1 MAEDYYKILG
11 VPRNATQAE
20 IQKAFRELARKYHP
34 DLHPDDPDAKKK
46 FQQIQR
52 AFEVLNDPEKR
63 EMYDRYGASFE
74 TAGAGTGPYTQTFY
88 WSSGPD
94 TDFRTRGF
102 EGFDFAEIFRDRFG
116 PGADFAFGFDELFE
130 KLRAAGARTGTYRS
144 RTRAP
149 EKGADIERVLE
160 VPLPVAVMGGKCE
173 FTFQKP
179 QGGTATLSINIP
191 AGIEEGQK
199 IRLRGQGAPSP
210 SGGPP
215 GDLYL
220 RVKIIPHRYFER
232 KGDDLY
238 VKVPVTLP
246 EALFGAK
253 VDIPTPKGTV
263 SVRIPPGT
271 SSGTKL
277 RVRGLGVQREDGTA
291 GDLYAVVEIQLPP
304 HVDDSVKEAIKR
316 LESAYPRDIRSEL
329 FW

>member
-20 IQKAFRELARKYHP
+20 IQKAFRDLARKYHP

-46 FQQIQR
+46 FQQIQK

-74 TAGAGTGPYTQTFY
+74 TAGAGAGPYTRTFY

-94 TDFRTRGF
+94 TDFRTSGF
-102 EGFDFAEIFRDRFG
+102 EEFDFGDIFGERFG
-116 PGADFAFGFDELFE
+116 RGGAFGFGFEDLFE
-130 KLRAAGARTGTYRS
+130 KLRTAGAQSTRYRS
-144 RTRAP
+144 RPKAP
-149 EKGADIERVLE
+149 EKGADIERELE
-160 VPLPVAVMGGKCE
+160 VPLPVAVCGGKCE

-179 QGGTATLSINIP
+179 GGGVATLSINIP

-220 RVKIIPHRYFER
+220 RVKILPHRYFER
-232 KGDDLY
+232 RGDDLF

-246 EALFGAK
+246 EAVFGTK
-253 VDIPTPKGTV
+253 VDVPTPKGTV

-277 RVRGLGVQREDGTA
+277 RVRGHGVQREDGTA
-291 GDLYAVVEIQLPP
+291 GDLYVVVQIMLPP
-304 HVDDSVKEAIKR
+304 QMDEATKEAIKK
-316 LESAYPRDIRSEL
+316 LEGAYPKDIRSDL
-329 FW
+329 YW

>member
-11 VPRNATQAE
+11 VPRNASQAE

-74 TAGAGTGPYTQTFY
+74 TAGAGAGPHTRTFF
-88 WSSGPD
+88 WDFGPNTESGQERFEEF
-94 TDFRTRGF
+94 DFR
-102 EGFDFAEIFRDRFG
+102 DVFRESFG
-116 PGADFAFGFDELFE
+116 PGGGFTFGFEDLFQ
-130 KLRAAGARTGTYRS
+130 KLRTAGARSSQYRS
-144 RTRAP
+144 RTRTA
-149 EKGADIERVLE
+149 EKGEDIERELE
-160 VPLPVAVMGGKCE
+160 VPLSVALSGGKCE
-173 FTFQKP
+173 FTMQKP
-179 QGGTATLSINIP
+179 RGGVTTLTIDIP
-191 AGIEEGQK
+191 PGIKEGQR

-210 SGGPP
+210 GGGPP

-220 RVKIIPHRYFER
+220 RVKILPHRYYEQS
-232 KGDDLY
+232 GDDLY

-246 EALFGAK
+246 EAVFGAK
-253 VDIPTPKGTV
+253 VDVPTPRGIV

-277 RVRGLGVQREDGTA
+277 RVRGHGVPRPDGTA
-291 GDLYAVVEIQLPP
+291 GDLYVVVQIQLPP
-304 HVDDSVKEAIKR
+304 HIDEATKEAIRK
-316 LESAYPRDIRSEL
+316 LESAYPRDIRSDL
-329 FW
+329 HW

>member
-20 IQKAFRELARKYHP
+20 IQKAFRDLARKYHP
-34 DLHPDDPDAKKK
+34 DLHPDDPEAKKK

-74 TAGAGTGPYTQTFY
+74 TAGAGAGPYTRGFY
-88 WSSGPD
+88 WTSGPD
-94 TDFRTRGF
+94 TDFRTERFEDFDFSDIFGERFGRGF
-102 EGFDFAEIFRDRFG
+102 G
-116 PGADFAFGFDELFE
+116 FGFDELFE
-130 KLRAAGARTGTYRS
+130 KLRAAGARASHYRAG
-144 RTRAP
+144 TRAP

-173 FTFQKP
+173 FTFHKP
-179 QGGTATLSINIP
+179 GGGPATLTINIP
-191 AGIEEGQK
+191 AGIQEGQR

-220 RVKIIPHRYFER
+220 RVKIIPHRNFER

-238 VKVPVTLP
+238 VRLPVTLP

-253 VDIPTPKGTV
+253 VDLPTPKGTV
-263 SVRIPPGT
+263 SLRIPPGT

-277 RVRGLGVQREDGTA
+277 RVRGHGVPREDGSA

-304 HVDDSVKEAIKR
+304 HVDETTKDAIKR
-316 LESAYPRDIRSEL
+316 LESAYSRDVRADL
-329 FW
+329 YW

>member
-20 IQKAFRELARKYHP
+20 IQKAFRDLARKYHP

-46 FQQIQR
+46 FQQIQK

-74 TAGAGTGPYTQTFY
+74 TAGAGAGPYTRTFY
-88 WSSGPD
+88 WSTGPEGEFSGS
-94 TDFRTRGF
+94 GF
-102 EGFDFAEIFRDRFG
+102 EEFDFADIFGDRFG
-116 PGADFAFGFDELFE
+116 KSTGFSFGFEDLFE
-130 KLRAAGARTGTYRS
+130 KLRTAGARTAQYRA
-144 RTRAP
+144 RPRAP
-149 EKGADIERVLE
+149 EKGADLERELE
-160 VPLPVAVMGGKCE
+160 VPLPVAVSGGSWE

-179 QGGTATLSINIP
+179 GGGLTTLSVNIP
-191 AGIEEGQK
+191 AGIREGQK
-199 IRLRGQGAPSP
+199 IRLRGLGAPSP

-220 RVKIIPHRYFER
+220 RVKILPHKYFER
-232 KGDDLY
+232 RGDDLY

-246 EALFGAK
+246 EAVFGTK
-253 VDIPTPKGTV
+253 VDIPTPRGTV

-277 RVRGLGVQREDGTA
+277 RVRGHGVPREDGTS

-304 HVDDSVKEAIKR
+304 HLDESTKEAIKK
-316 LESAYPRDIRSEL
+316 LESAYPRDIRADL
-329 FW
+329 YW